1 MTRIVILSAPQGTG
15 KGRHA
20 RALARALSCTM
31 IIEDYDGSQKLY
43 PGALALTHLDPDELN
58 IPHTAEIFRDCLQ
71 VLALDYRP
79 TTEVHVLLGVPGTAF
94 EQLAHDWCVRDHSRR
109 AA

>member
-58 IPHTAEIFRDCLQ
+58 IPHTAEIIRANSEADIE
-71 VLALDYRP
+71 RI
-79 TTEVHVLLGVPGTAF
+79 TGV
-94 EQLAHDWCVRDHSRR
+94 